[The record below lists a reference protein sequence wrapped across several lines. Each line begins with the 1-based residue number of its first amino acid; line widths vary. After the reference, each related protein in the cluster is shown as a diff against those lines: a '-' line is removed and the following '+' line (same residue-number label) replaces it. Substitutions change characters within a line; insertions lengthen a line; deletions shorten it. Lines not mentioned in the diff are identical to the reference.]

1 MYTSFADL
9 LADQKAQGLPL
20 WKLIQAD
27 DCREENIS
35 PEESWNRMASMYAA
49 MKKSDASYDAGL
61 KSRSGLVGG
70 EAAKIAKEREK
81 GMLLVGDFL
90 GRVMERALR
99 VAENNACMKVIV
111 AAPTAGSCGVLPA
124 VLISLEEKYLSEG
137 RDPDDLQK
145 SLVESLYVAGGF
157 GGIIA
162 SRASLAGAESGCQA
176 EIGSASSMAAGAAVM
191 LAGGSPEKAVHAAA
205 LAMKSLLGLVC
216 DPVAGL
222 VEVPCVKRNVIGA
235 VNALTAADM
244 ALSGI
249 KSKIPADQV
258 MDAMHSVGRAMHE
271 DLRETG
277 LGGLAATDAGKA
289 VRKKM
294 GKPEDSV

>member
-1 MYTSFADL
+1 MYTSFSDL
-9 LADQKAQGLPL
+9 LADGKEQELPL
-20 WKLIQAD
+20 WQLIQAD
-27 DCREENIS
+27 DCREGNIS
-35 PEESWNRMASMYAA
+35 TEESWKRMAAMYAA
-49 MKKSDASYDAGL
+49 MKASDSSYDGKQ

-70 EAAKIAKEREK
+70 EAEKVKRAREK
-81 GMLLVGDFL
+81 GNLLVGDFL

-124 VLISLEEKYLSEG
+124 VLISLEEKYLGEG
-137 RDPDDLQK
+137 RNPEDLQH

-162 SRASLAGAESGCQA
+162 ARASLAGAECGCQA
-176 EIGSASSMAAGAAVM
+176 EIGSASSMAAGAAVT
-191 LAGGSPEKAVHAAA
+191 LAGGSPEEAVHAAA
-205 LAMKSLLGLVC
+205 LAMKSLMGLVC

-249 KSKIPADQV
+249 RSKIPADQV
-258 MDAMHSVGRAMHE
+258 MDAMRSVGREMNE

-277 LGGLAATDAGKA
+277 LGGVAATETGKA
-289 VRKKM
+289 VRKRM
-294 GKPEDSV
+294 TKPGLQ